1 MANNINWGKIY
12 ESTAWG
18 SGVTNNNINWGKIY
32 VDDAGGGGAAALL
45 DTYSG
50 ALVGYSL
57 RKLKSDYEGSAIQ
70 VTPDGSNFTDIGFD
84 GNGELDT
91 ASLPSDSDLY
101 VSKWYNQE
109 GTATHD
115 MTNTTFS
122 TMPVIKSGGSVI
134 TVNSKPSVSF
144 ATGRTLNMGNN
155 TANKVAVPNKTLTQ
169 LMVTNIGD
177 AVNAREY
184 MMVGTSSSQGQWQF
198 WNASFGQSME
208 LKSGG
213 QSFGFQYGGFNV
225 DLMNPNI
232 FIVSHGDTGGNVK
245 FYQNAENPKT
255 SSTTVN
261 GTGTHELW
269 YFGLTVGSH
278 TSNAKTS
285 EYVLWDADYDSDVSD
300 INTAVNDFYGTYT

>member
-57 RKLKSDYEGSAIQ
+57 RKLKSDYAGSAIQ

-155 TANKVAVPNKTLTQ
+155 LS
-169 LMVTNIGD
+169 LIH
-177 AVNAREY
+177 
-184 MMVGTSSSQGQWQF
+184 
-198 WNASFGQSME
+198 
-208 LKSGG
+208 
-213 QSFGFQYGGFNV
+213 
-225 DLMNPNI
+225 I
-232 FIVSHGDTGGNVK
+232 
-245 FYQNAENPKT
+245 
-255 SSTTVN
+255 
-261 GTGTHELW
+261 
-269 YFGLTVGSH
+269 
-278 TSNAKTS
+278 
-285 EYVLWDADYDSDVSD
+285 
-300 INTAVNDFYGTYT
+300 